1 MQISVHS
8 MPSMCVKS
16 MAKLLFALEF
26 GWFINAD
33 SRIEYRQR
41 IFFTVSTLL
50 CFFLKC
56 LQHDS
61 KLHSTNIIPCLNKTR
76 KVLEARNWILKS
88 LKNPVN

>member
-41 IFFTVSTLL
+41 IFFSFYIALL
-50 CFFLKC
+50 LFKMFA
-56 LQHDS
+56 
-61 KLHSTNIIPCLNKTR
+61 T
-76 KVLEARNWILKS
+76 
-88 LKNPVN
+88 